1 MCLYKLSAGICSK
14 SGLASNVSKDYRNL
28 PRTWRAHEKTFS
40 LNMSGTYSA
49 TQGNVI
55 IGHVD
60 V

>member
-14 SGLASNVSKDYRNL
+14 SGLASNMSQDYRN
-28 PRTWRAHEKTFS
+28 RRAHAKTFS

-55 IGHVD
+55 IGHVE